1 MQLFSIFPGILCKW
15 GTPPK
20 PPHSSVIM
28 EDNPMRYIGSLD
40 FWLWTGIGLCL
51 SSMAVAVQPIY
62 WLS

>member
-1 MQLFSIFPGILCKW
+1 MPFEHV
-15 GTPPK
+15 TTPK
-20 PPHSSVIM
+20 PSKPAIV
-28 EDNPMRYIGSLD
+28 SLD